1 MASTGSAGGLRDTG
15 PIFVLLALSTDL
27 SLPVEE
33 TELFDSL
40 KLDKHGKT
48 GSNGYLPGHIDTST
62 FLQAEA
68 FEIPLHDRTAGM
80 LRLSLDLSRRTH
92 DTPKTGL
99 MLQGLYCHGEI
110 ATVLLLP

>member
-15 PIFVLLALSTDL
+15 PIFALLHKFALSTDL

-33 TELFDSL
+33 TELFDLL

-48 GSNGYLPGHIDTST
+48 CSNGCLPGHIDTST

-80 LRLSLDLSRRTH
+80 LCLS
-92 DTPKTGL
+92 
-99 MLQGLYCHGEI
+99 
-110 ATVLLLP
+110 